1 MSNDSEKIHYEEA
14 HENGFLERLLLDRRL
29 NLANTIYFAC
39 AIVAIGL
46 ATFHLYVAAFGTPEG
61 RSFRTIHLS
70 AMLVLAICMF
80 PLFRRSTWE
89 PVIQGNSGDTMRWLG
104 FLIDLALIAYVIF
117 VQIWTIYD
125 VNAFHMRFGEKET
138 PDLIVGGLFIL
149 LILEVTRRA
158 VGWAMVSITTFFIVH
173 ALYANYFPGFFYG
186 PPVRYE
192 KFIDTLF
199 MSSDGIF
206 GIPLHVC
213 ATYIVLFIVFGALLI
228 RTGAGR
234 FFIDLA
240 VSLTGHRVGGPAK
253 ASAVASGFMG
263 TVSGSAV
270 ANVVTTGAFTI
281 PLMRKIGYRPKFAA
295 AVEACASSG
304 GQITPPIMG
313 AAAFIMAEFLETSY
327 VNIIVAAV
335 IPAFLYFA
343 TVYFM
348 VHLEAEKNGI
358 GQIDRKL
365 LPQTADVLKRG
376 WHLLIALV
384 VLVTFLL
391 LGYTPMKSAFWGI
404 ISLFALSFIR
414 PETRMSPVDTMAAFE
429 AGVRATVPVTVA
441 CACAGLIIGSVFVSG
456 LGLKFTQEVIEISNG
471 NLLILLSL
479 TGISAIVLGMGL
491 TTTAVYITV
500 AALIVPALVK
510 AGIEPIAA
518 HMFAFYF
525 GVVSSI
531 TPPVALAAFA
541 AAAIAKT
548 GPMATAVEST
558 RVGIAKYLMP
568 LAFAYNPALL
578 LVGPTWLSIL
588 STVVALTGLYVLSTG
603 LEGWYRGR
611 LNVPQRFAAI
621 VAAALTLLP
630 PLATIGGL
638 PGFAWWAIGL
648 VLSAILLGPRLL
660 AAGKRS
666 AMPAGD
672 ASAAA
677 TNPETMQSAGAVE
690 GETR

>member
-1 MSNDSEKIHYEEA
+1 MSSDSDKILYEET

-29 NLANTIYFAC
+29 TLASIIFFGC
-39 AIVAIGL
+39 SVIAIAL
-46 ATFHLYVAAFGTPEG
+46 AVFHLYVAAFGTPEG
-61 RSFRTIHLS
+61 RSFRTVHLS
-70 AMLVLAICMF
+70 AMLVLAICLF
-80 PLFRRSTWE
+80 PLFRRNAWE
-89 PVIQGNSGDTMRWLG
+89 PVAQGNSGDGLRWVG
-104 FLIDLALIAYVIF
+104 FAVDLVMICYVIF
-117 VQIWTIYD
+117 ALIWTIFD
-125 VNAFHMRFGEKET
+125 ITAFHLRFGEKET
-138 PDLIVGGLFIL
+138 PDLIVGGLLTL

-158 VGWAMVSITTFFIVH
+158 VGWAMVIITAFFIFH

-186 PPVRYE
+186 PPVRFE

-213 ATYIVLFIVFGALLI
+213 ATYIVLFIIFGSLLI
-228 RTGAGR
+228 RSGAGR

-240 VSLTGHRVGGPAK
+240 VSMTGHRVGGPAK

-281 PLMRKIGYRPKFAA
+281 PLMRKVGYRPKFAA

-327 VNIIVAAV
+327 INIVLAAM

-358 GQIDRKL
+358 GQIERSL
-365 LPQTADVLKRG
+365 LPQTGEVLKRG
-376 WHLLIALV
+376 WHLLIALA
-384 VLVTFLL
+384 VLVAFLL
-391 LGYTPMKSAFWGI
+391 YGYTPMKSAFWGI
-404 ISLFALSFIR
+404 VSLFVLSFIR
-414 PETRMSPVDTMAAFE
+414 PETRMSPVDIMAALE
-429 AGVRATVPVTVA
+429 SGVRATVPVTVA

-456 LGLKFTQEVIEISNG
+456 LGLKFTQEVITISGG

-479 TGISAIVLGMGL
+479 TGVSAIILGMGI

-548 GPMATAVEST
+548 GPMITAVEST
-558 RVGIAKYLMP
+558 RVGIAKYLVP
-568 LAFAYNPALL
+568 LAFAYNPSLL

-588 STVVALTGLYVLSTG
+588 STVVALLGLYVLSTG

-611 LNVPQRFAAI
+611 LNVMQRFAAI
-621 VAAALTLLP
+621 VAAALTLMP
-630 PLATIGGL
+630 PTELIGGL
-638 PGFAWWAIGL
+638 QGYYWWGAGLALTAI
-648 VLSAILLGPRLL
+648 VLGPRFL
-660 AAGKRS
+660 AKPVGV
-666 AMPAGD
+666 P
-672 ASAAA
+672 AA
-677 TNPETMQSAGAVE
+677 TASVAQPTTVAASVAD
-690 GETR
+690 GERQ